1 MGKVFC
7 YEKAYFSF
15 ECGNNTAFFILYL
28 RFSSFAKTTKTEW
41 ERPRPRDLLSFV
53 NSKPSDNVSIELVS
67 VGGDDYH
74 TYSETKISGKQQEL
88 NSQKLLSSVENTE
101 ASDKTTQIG
110 KDKPKEINYNKITI
124 PFVAS
129 GMVICLIVIV
139 IIGKKKRR

>member
-1 MGKVFC
+1 MKKLVSVLTAGIILLSSFC
-7 YEKAYFSF
+7 I
-15 ECGNNTAFFILYL
+15 CG
-28 RFSSFAKTTKTEW
+28 FSSFAKTTETEW
-41 ERPRPRDLLSFV
+41 ERPCPRDFLYCIR
-53 NSKPSDNVSIELVS
+53 SKPSDDVSIELVS

-101 ASDKTTQIG
+101 ESDKTTQIG

-129 GMVICLIVIV
+129 GMGICLIVIL

>member
-1 MGKVFC
+1 MKKLISVLTAGIILLSSFC
-7 YEKAYFSF
+7 I
-15 ECGNNTAFFILYL
+15 CG
-28 RFSSFAKTTKTEW
+28 FSSFSKTTKKEW
-41 ERPRPRDLLSFV
+41 ERPRPRDFLYCIR
-53 NSKPSDNVSIELVS
+53 SKPSDDMSIELVS
-67 VGGDDYH
+67 ARDGDNPN

-101 ASDKTTQIG
+101 ESDKTTQIG

-129 GMVICLIVIV
+129 GMGICLIVIL

>member
-1 MGKVFC
+1 MKKLISVLTAEIILLSSFC
-7 YEKAYFSF
+7 I
-15 ECGNNTAFFILYL
+15 CG
-28 RFSSFAKTTKTEW
+28 FSSFAKTTKTEW

-53 NSKPSDNVSIELVS
+53 NSKPSDDMSIELVS
-67 VGGDDYH
+67 ARDGDNPN

-88 NSQKLLSSVENTE
+88 YSQKLLSSVENTE
-101 ASDKTTQIG
+101 ESDKTTQIG

-129 GMVICLIVIV
+129 GMGICLIVIL

>member
-101 ASDKTTQIG
+101 ESDKTTQIG

-129 GMVICLIVIV
+129 GMGICLIVIL
-139 IIGKKKRR
+139 IIWKKKRR